1 MSFQGSRT
9 INTAN
14 LIEVQRGIITEST
27 DRGQLHQRIILGT
40 FDCFSIMESKQ
51 EEKIKNKKYQ
61 RNKLGNSHLQK

>member
-51 EEKIKNKKYQ
+51 KK
-61 RNKLGNSHLQK
+61 

>member
-40 FDCFSIMESKQ
+40 FDCFSIMESKP
-51 EEKIKNKKYQ
+51 KNKKYQ
-61 RNKLGNSHLQK
+61 RNS

>member
-40 FDCFSIMESKQ
+40 FDGFSIMESKQ
-51 EEKIKNKKYQ
+51 KNI
-61 RNKLGNSHLQK
+61 RGTVRKLTFAEIEI